1 MRADIVALARGW
13 LGTPYHH
20 QASLKGVG
28 CDCLG
33 LIRGVYAEACGQP
46 AETPPPYSRDWAE
59 ASARETMIEAAGRY
73 FTPVDP
79 DAAEPGDVLIFR
91 FRTGAMAK
99 HCAIVSCAP
108 GTRPAVGP
116 LAGPGGLT
124 DSLCPRP
131 LPRRLDGGNPDSEQA
146 AGTAFVAV
154 SRGPQ
159 AGQRPERRRGPPAK
173 MIHAVEG
180 APVCEVHITP
190 WWRRR
195 IAAAFRFPD

>member
-59 ASARETMIEAAGRY
+59 ACARETMIEAASRHL
-73 FTPVDP
+73 TPVDP
-79 DAAEPGDVLIFR
+79 GAAEPGDVLIFR
-91 FRTGAMAK
+91 LRPGAMAK
-99 HCAIVSCAP
+99 H
-108 GTRPAVGP
+108 
-116 LAGPGGLT
+116 
-124 DSLCPRP
+124 
-131 LPRRLDGGNPDSEQA
+131 A
-146 AGTAFVAV
+146 ALLSGED
-154 SRGPQ
+154 R
-159 AGQRPERRRGPPAK
+159 
-173 MIHAVEG
+173 MIHAIEG
-180 APVCEVHITP
+180 ATVCEVHITP

-195 IAAAFRFPD
+195 IAAAFRFPY